1 MVVKVAGLGRSFV
14 GVTAY
19 CLHDRR
25 EPGEPQPETDE
36 RVEWTD
42 TRNLSTSR
50 GERAAAVMAATAL
63 AAPELKRLAGG
74 SPGGRKLEKPVCHY
88 SLNWAKDETPDR
100 QEMSRAVDES
110 LKALGLERHQTLI
123 VAHRDTEHRHVHVIV
138 NRVDLE
144 SGRAAGLSKSKL
156 RLSKWAEGY
165 EQAQGRIR
173 CEKRVTNNTRRSRGE
188 RVQDR
193 VSLPTA
199 RYRRERMH
207 PDREPR
213 KTIPPG
219 RDLEERR
226 KVAWL
231 RWQEDAM
238 WRSWQERKLG
248 ELERRCGR
256 EWSEVYA
263 RQDQQRAQLADT
275 WRGRWGRL
283 RMWREGRRRLRE
295 LGAHLRG
302 RPEALRRW
310 QEDLERYHK
319 RERAQLAKLHH
330 KASGEIA
337 RPAGEQYRSAMEGLG
352 EKWASE
358 RVEFALRHPDMT
370 KQMAESVLAQ
380 AREVGGEPEYQRQ
393 KQEQSAAEIAR
404 EKAKWAETV
413 RQWEQAEADKAARAA
428 EIARLLERQRIERD
442 RGRGFER

>member
-1 MVVKVAGLGRSFV
+1 
-14 GVTAY
+14 
-19 CLHDRR
+19 
-25 EPGEPQPETDE
+25 
-36 RVEWTD
+36 
-42 TRNLSTSR
+42 
-50 GERAAAVMAATAL
+50 
-63 AAPELKRLAGG
+63 
-74 SPGGRKLEKPVCHY
+74 
-88 SLNWAKDETPDR
+88 
-100 QEMSRAVDES
+100 MSRAVDES

-193 VSLPTA
+193 VSLPTV

-263 RQDQQRAQLADT
+263 RQDQQRKQLADT

-310 QEDLERYHK
+310 QEDLERYHR
-319 RERAQLAKLHH
+319 RERAQLAKRHH
-330 KASGEIA
+330 KAAGEVA
-337 RPAGEQYRSAMEGLG
+337 RPAGEQYRSATEGLG